1 MRQMIQSQAFRYYDV
16 PCGVYLRDDQ
26 GPLPAPDAELQ
37 VEAVPYRGQV
47 VAESWAASMDERGR
61 LEWTVPAGSK
71 LQRGLYQLRV
81 RGGDRLLGLGLLEVV

>member
-1 MRQMIQSQAFRYYDV
+1 MRQQIQAQAFRHFDV
-16 PCGVYLRDDQ
+16 PCGAYLRDDQ

-37 VEAVPYRGQV
+37 VEAIPYREQV
-47 VAESWAASMDERGR
+47 VTESWPASMDERGR
-61 LEWTVPAGSK
+61 LEWVVPAGSN

>member
-1 MRQMIQSQAFRYYDV
+1 MRQQIQAQTFQRFDV
-16 PCGVYLRDDQ
+16 PCGAYLRDDQ
-26 GPLPAPDAELQ
+26 GPLPAPDADLK

-47 VAESWAASMDERGR
+47 VAESWSASMDDRGR